1 MEILIEILISLNLAS
16 VIIAGV
22 LLASGAYEAFSF
34 VNPKVIY
41 RKIRVNWFG
50 VILLTIVF
58 NACFVIVSI
67 PYWIYKICTVG
78 RKCN

>member
-1 MEILIEILISLNLAS
+1 MNTLIEILISLNLMS

-22 LLASGAYEAFSF
+22 LLASGDYECFAL

-41 RKIRVNWFG
+41 KTIPVNWFG
-50 VILLTIVF
+50 VILLTIIF
-58 NACFVIVSI
+58 NVCFVIVSV

-78 RKCN
+78 RK